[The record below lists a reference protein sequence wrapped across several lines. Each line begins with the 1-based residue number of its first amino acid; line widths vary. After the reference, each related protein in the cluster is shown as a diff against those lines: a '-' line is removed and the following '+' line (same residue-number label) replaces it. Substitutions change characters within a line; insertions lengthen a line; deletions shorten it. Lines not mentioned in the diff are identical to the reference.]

1 MFARWIERVRG
12 RGYLSL
18 CVVVFGVSIFSQA
31 QLVRNAV
38 EFPGADLGEKIHAA
52 ALSLPNGGTVDA
64 TALTGPQTITTD
76 IFSGV
81 DAPITLLLGDATIA
95 CQKVGPSWCIQ
106 IPKTGNV
113 TIKGHG
119 RGKTVLRLPT
129 LGTTQVRL
137 LATADGAANLEI
149 TGLELDG
156 NSENRDSL
164 MQDHCIFLYGVKHG
178 RIHGNVFHNC
188 NGDGIT
194 LHGEDAANAVRDS
207 KIYDNV
213 GYGRFRQFIAIIDA
227 ENVEMWNNVST
238 QSMGDCIHSEPY
250 QKSQIIRN
258 IDIHNNE
265 CKPTAGQGNISF
277 TSPVP
282 GGDENY
288 SGYRIHDNIL
298 VGADQIL
305 VINSWKAAIY
315 GNSVI
320 DSGNRGDY
328 FLGAISVAARDSSI
342 ENNVV
347 EWKGS
352 RATMGSQGGIYVW
365 APNVK
370 VSQNTVKRANG
381 AGIVLH
387 SAPGAVVAGNTIDG
401 VLPNSGGAAACFYID
416 GAGSGNNVLEGNR
429 CEDTQ
434 AVPTTKYMI
443 SGFNNDAGP
452 TTDSGNTYEHL
463 LKGKSSGSIR
473 LVPKSEK

>member
-1 MFARWIERVRG
+1 M
-12 RGYLSL
+12 RGYLFACL
-18 CVVVFGVSIFSQA
+18 LVFGVSTFSQA
-31 QLVRNAV
+31 QLVRHAA

-76 IFSGV
+76 IFAGI
-81 DAPITLLLGDATIA
+81 DWPITLLLGDATIA
-95 CQKVGPSWCIQ
+95 CQRVGSSWCIQ

-113 TIKGHG
+113 VIKGHG
-119 RGKTVLRLPT
+119 RGKTVLRLSSV
-129 LGTTQVRL
+129 GATQVRL
-137 LATADGAANLEI
+137 LATADGASNIEI
-149 TGLELDG
+149 SGLELDG
-156 NSENRDSL
+156 NSENHDSL
-164 MQDHCIFLYGVKHG
+164 MQDHCIFLYGVKNSS
-178 RIHGNVFHNC
+178 IHGNVFHDC

-194 LHGEDAANAVRDS
+194 LHGEDANNAVRDL
-207 KIYDNV
+207 KIYGNV

-227 ENVEMWNNVST
+227 ENVEMWDNISM
-238 QSMGDCIHSEPY
+238 QSMGDCIHGEPY
-250 QKSQIIRN
+250 QKSQMIRN
-258 IDIHNNE
+258 IDLHNNE

-282 GGDENY
+282 GGNENF
-288 SGYRIHDNIL
+288 SGYKIHDNIL

-305 VINSWKAAIY
+305 VINSWKATIY

-320 DSGNRGDY
+320 DSENRGDY

-342 ENNVV
+342 ENNDV
-347 EWKGS
+347 EWKDR
-352 RATMGSQGGIYVW
+352 RATLGSHGGIYVW
-365 APNVK
+365 APNVE
-370 VSQNTVKRANG
+370 VSKNTVKRANG
-381 AGIVLH
+381 GGIVLH
-387 SAPGAVVAGNTIDG
+387 SAPGAVIIGNTIDG

-429 CEDTQ
+429 CQDTQ

-473 LVPKSEK
+473 LVGKSDK